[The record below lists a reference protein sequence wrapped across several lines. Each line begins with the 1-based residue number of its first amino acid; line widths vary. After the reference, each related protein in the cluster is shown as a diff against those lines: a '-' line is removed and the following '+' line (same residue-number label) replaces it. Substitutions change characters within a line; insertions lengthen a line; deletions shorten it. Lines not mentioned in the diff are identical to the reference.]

1 MAPRRKK
8 QRHKA
13 PYVKPAHASQQR
25 LLQTTCVY
33 VMHNFP
39 YFWLN
44 KFGISDKPGARRK
57 NVSET
62 APGYVFYLFAP
73 NLLYGWECE
82 GFVHTLYALQR
93 VRFKGSGSSEW
104 FMVFSPI
111 VGTSFLIA
119 CHYPHISPSL
129 KWYALAYFTRLSA
142 RRGKCRDCTHEKINR
157 AKFIGISNWCRQKPD
172 CCSDCP
178 MGA

>member
-44 KFGISDKPGARRK
+44 KFGISDKPDARRK

-62 APGYVFYLFAP
+62 APGYVFFIFAP

-82 GFVHTLYALQR
+82 GFVHTLYTLQR

-104 FMVFSPI
+104 FFIFSPI

-119 CHYPHISPSL
+119 CHMLNLSPSI
-129 KWYALAYFTRLSA
+129 KWYVLAYFTPFVWLDGLLWLLIFFLGRVILFTGFLLFLCWA
-142 RRGKCRDCTHEKINR
+142 IVHVK
-157 AKFIGISNWCRQKPD
+157 
-172 CCSDCP
+172 
-178 MGA
+178 

>member
-1 MAPRRKK
+1 MSGRHRKRGLK
-8 QRHKA
+8 STDKPA
-13 PYVKPAHASQQR
+13 YVKPSHASQQR

-44 KFGISDKPGARRK
+44 EFGISDKPDARRK

-119 CHYPHISPSL
+119 CHYLHISPSL
-129 KWYALAYFTRLSA
+129 KWYALAYFTPFVWLDGLLWLLILDRKSTRLNSSHRSLSRMPSSA
-142 RRGKCRDCTHEKINR
+142 
-157 AKFIGISNWCRQKPD
+157 
-172 CCSDCP
+172 
-178 MGA
+178 

>member
-1 MAPRRKK
+1 MSGRHRKRGLK
-8 QRHKA
+8 STAKPA
-13 PYVKPAHASQQR
+13 YVKPSHASQQR

-119 CHYPHISPSL
+119 CHYLHISPSL
-129 KWYALAYFTRLSA
+129 KWYALAYFTPFVWLDGLLWLLIFFLGRIVLDRKSVV
-142 RRGKCRDCTHEKINR
+142 
-157 AKFIGISNWCRQKPD
+157 
-172 CCSDCP
+172 
-178 MGA
+178 

>member
-1 MAPRRKK
+1 MSGRHRKRGLK
-8 QRHKA
+8 STDKPA
-13 PYVKPAHASQQR
+13 YVKPSHASQQR

-119 CHYPHISPSL
+119 CHYLHISPSL
-129 KWYALAYFTRLSA
+129 KWYALAYFTPFVWLDGLLWLLIFFLGRVILFTGFLLFLCWA
-142 RRGKCRDCTHEKINR
+142 IVHVK
-157 AKFIGISNWCRQKPD
+157 
-172 CCSDCP
+172 
-178 MGA
+178 